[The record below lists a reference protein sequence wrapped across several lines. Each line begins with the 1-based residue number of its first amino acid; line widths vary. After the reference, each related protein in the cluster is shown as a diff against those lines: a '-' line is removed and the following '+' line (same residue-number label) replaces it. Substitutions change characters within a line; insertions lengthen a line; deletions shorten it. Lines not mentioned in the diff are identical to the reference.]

1 MAADCYGAS
10 KTVST
15 TRIKLFLILKKVA
28 RRRIISVSV
37 AQVTN
42 LTLDDGALGTASPK
56 VHQQRG
62 RKNASID
69 QDGERKER
77 NDRLM

>member
-56 VHQQRG
+56 VQQRG